1 MAQERAETS
10 KPQLK
15 CRDCSIDVDKLLE
28 DAEKAADAT
37 GDQAPP
43 KPAVV
48 FDLSLMASATA
59 AQPKDT
65 ESGTD
70 KAD

>member
-1 MAQERAETS
+1 MTQERADTS

-28 DAEKAADAT
+28 EAEKAADAT
-37 GDQAPP
+37 ADQTPSR
-43 KPAVV
+43 PALT
-48 FDLSLMASATA
+48 FDLSRIGDGMAGK
-59 AQPKDT
+59 PKGT
-65 ESGTD
+65 ESGSD

>member
-1 MAQERAETS
+1 MTHERNETP

-28 DAEKAADAT
+28 EAEKAADAT
-37 GDQAPP
+37 TDQPPP

-48 FDLSLMASATA
+48 FDLSLMGGGTAGKPKETSGGSDHAS
-59 AQPKDT
+59 
-65 ESGTD
+65 
-70 KAD
+70 